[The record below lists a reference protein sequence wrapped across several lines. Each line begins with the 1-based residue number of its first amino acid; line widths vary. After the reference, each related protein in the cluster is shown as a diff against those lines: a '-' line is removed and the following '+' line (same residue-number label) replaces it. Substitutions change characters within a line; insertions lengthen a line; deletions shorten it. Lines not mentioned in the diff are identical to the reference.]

1 MDEEDKSVPMDTTAS
16 SVCVKIGTELSKSV
30 KAPKVG
36 ERVTMTISGTVE
48 SVEQEA
54 PDGAAG
60 VMLTIE
66 MPLSGVKLSGGDNAF
81 AELAE

>member
-1 MDEEDKSVPMDTTAS
+1 MDEETRSTPMATTAS
-16 SVCVKIGTELSKSV
+16 SACVKIGTELSKSV

-36 ERVTMTISGTVE
+36 DRITLTLSGTVE

-54 PDGAAG
+54 PDGSAG
-60 VMLTIE
+60 VILTIE
-66 MPLSGVKLSGGDNAF
+66 MPVTSVTLSGGDNAF